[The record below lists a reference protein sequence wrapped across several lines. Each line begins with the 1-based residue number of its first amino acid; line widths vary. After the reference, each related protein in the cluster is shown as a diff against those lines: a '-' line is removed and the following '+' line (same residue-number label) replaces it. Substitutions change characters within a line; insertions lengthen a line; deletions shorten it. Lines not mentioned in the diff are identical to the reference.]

1 MEIVVMRNRLL
12 AVMAAL
18 FLLPVSCAK
27 TKGPEFAA
35 AMDAFCVEH
44 HFNGSILVAEGG
56 KIIFSGGY
64 GYADTETGLRNGV
77 GTAFKIA
84 SITKQ
89 FTAACAL
96 LLRERGLLDLDDPVS
111 KFLDD
116 YPNGEDLRIVH
127 LLSHTSGIAEYSNV
141 AFLGRANRPFT
152 PEELIK
158 YFKDKPLRFPPGT
171 QLEYSN
177 SNYILLGA
185 IIERVSLMPYGAF
198 LQENIFTPLG
208 MRKSSYGMMQDQ
220 AVSYLRLNG
229 RESTPG
235 FPLDASATYASGG
248 VVSTVEDLFKWDR
261 SLYGEALLKRES
273 IDLMFKSPYAF
284 SDYGLGWRIEKP
296 GRRPIVQHSGSIN
309 GGASHIYR
317 DTRRERTIIILSNV
331 QDADLTSLR
340 AKVLEELDR

>member
-1 MEIVVMRNRLL
+1 MEIVAMRKRPL
-12 AVMAAL
+12 AAL
-18 FLLPVSCAK
+18 AAFFLLLVSCAK
-27 TKGPEFAA
+27 TKGPDFEA
-35 AMDAFCVEH
+35 AMDSFCVEH
-44 HFNGSILVAEGG
+44 HFNGSILVAEQGQ
-56 KIIFSGGY
+56 IIFSGGY
-64 GYADTETGLRNGV
+64 GYADAATGLANTV

-89 FTAACAL
+89 FTAACVL

-111 KFLDD
+111 KFLGD
-116 YPNGEDLRIVH
+116 YPSGDKIRIVH
-127 LLSHTSGIAEYSNV
+127 LLSHTSGIVEYSNV

-158 YFKDKPLRFPPGT
+158 HFKDKPLRFSPGT
-171 QLEYSN
+171 KLEYSN

-185 IIERVSLMPYGAF
+185 IIERVSGMPYRAF
-198 LQENIFTPLG
+198 LQKNIFDPLG
-208 MRKSSYGMMQDQ
+208 MRNSSYGKMQGQ
-220 AVSYLRLNG
+220 AVSYQRLDG
-229 RESTPG
+229 REGTPA
-235 FPLDASATYASGG
+235 FPLDASASYASGG
-248 VVSTVEDLFKWDR
+248 VISTVEDLFKWDR
-261 SLYGEALLKRES
+261 ALYGEGLLKRES

-331 QDADLTSLR
+331 QDADITTLR
-340 AKVLEELDR
+340 AKVLEELER